1 MVLKKLP
8 IGIEN
13 FEEIRTENF
22 YYIDK
27 TGLIKELLHNWG
39 KVNLFTRP
47 RRFGKSLNM
56 SMLKYFFEY
65 GSDSSLFAGLEIA
78 QEEKLCEE
86 YMGKFPV
93 ISISLK
99 GVSGSTFEAARSM
112 FCSVIGREALRFQFL
127 LSSDELTLV
136 EKQLYA
142 QLIKVEQESFSMAEA
157 DLVNSLLTLSELL
170 RKHFGQK
177 VIILIDEYDV
187 PLDKAK
193 QYGYYDSMVNLVRSI
208 FSQALKSNDNL
219 FFAVLTGCLRISK
232 ESIFTGLNN
241 PKIFSITDVQF
252 DEYFGFTNRE
262 VEALLT
268 YYDCEE
274 SFETIKDWY
283 DGYQFGMVDVYC
295 PWDVMNYVDAL
306 RVNPQAVPRDYW
318 SNTSSNDMVRRF
330 IQKAKT
336 TTTKREIEQLIAG
349 ETIHKEIH
357 QELTYRD
364 VDSTI
369 DNLWSVLYMTGYLT
383 QEGEPDGDIFCLKI
397 PNLEIR
403 KIFTKQI
410 YTWFQETAQADGST
424 LDAFCEAF
432 RRGDAAGIEKQFNE
446 YLWNTISIRDTFVKA
461 KKENFYHGI
470 LLGLL
475 SYKESW
481 AVSSNRESGEGYS
494 DIVIEIGE
502 ERLGIIIELKYA
514 EDGKLEQGCSRAL
527 EQIEMQRY
535 EEVLLNDG
543 MQKVLKYGI
552 ACCKKHCKVV
562 KK

>member
-1 MVLKKLP
+1 M
-8 IGIEN
+8 
-13 FEEIRTENF
+13 
-22 YYIDK
+22 
-27 TGLIKELLHNWG
+27 
-39 KVNLFTRP
+39 
-47 RRFGKSLNM
+47 
-56 SMLKYFFEY
+56 
-65 GSDSSLFAGLEIA
+65 
-78 QEEKLCEE
+78 
-86 YMGKFPV
+86 
-93 ISISLK
+93 
-99 GVSGSTFEAARSM
+99 
-112 FCSVIGREALRFQFL
+112 
-127 LSSDELTLV
+127 
-136 EKQLYA
+136 
-142 QLIKVEQESFSMAEA
+142 
-157 DLVNSLLTLSELL
+157 
-170 RKHFGQK
+170 
-177 VIILIDEYDV
+177 
-187 PLDKAK
+187 
-193 QYGYYDSMVNLVRSI
+193 
-208 FSQALKSNDNL
+208 
-219 FFAVLTGCLRISK
+219 
-232 ESIFTGLNN
+232 
-241 PKIFSITDVQF
+241 
-252 DEYFGFTNRE
+252 
-262 VEALLT
+262 EALLT
-268 YYDCEE
+268 YYDCDD

-306 RVNPQAVPRDYW
+306 RVNPQAAPKDYW

-383 QEGEPDGDIFCLKI
+383 QEGEPDGDIFSLKI

-446 YLWNTISIRDTFVKA
+446 YLWSTISIRDTFVKA
-461 KKENFYHGI
+461 KKENFCHGI

-475 SYKESW
+475 RYKESW
-481 AVSSNRESGEGYS
+481 AVSSNRESGQGYS

-502 ERLGIIIELKYA
+502 ERLGIIIELKYS

-552 ACCKKHCKVV
+552 ACCKKRCKVV
-562 KK
+562 KQ